1 VVSVLGYSVRKH
13 FSVLNVVIVFPL
25 LEHNRI
31 HNRRSKMQYD
41 GFEISSYVAGHRG
54 RPKTSNCKRARVG
67 LSRRECTVPI

>member
-1 VVSVLGYSVRKH
+1 
-13 FSVLNVVIVFPL
+13 
-25 LEHNRI
+25 
-31 HNRRSKMQYD
+31 MQYD